1 MAEAAEDVN
10 PPPSSADILNAP
22 AERSCA
28 LDKSDEIGKILYG
41 TLFYETCPS
50 DSIM

>member
-10 PPPSSADILNAP
+10 PPIPPSPPSTADILDAP

-28 LDKSDEIGKILYG
+28 LDKKR
-41 TLFYETCPS
+41 
-50 DSIM
+50 